1 MRVCEVWWK
10 NVLVLNRAAVSL
22 PFLFVVAQERWDQ
35 PDVDHRLALL
45 ELGLLHS
52 LSAVYLEAY
61 LQPCAQIVARASH
74 AGLTSLSMFAPA
86 THPTAAFQHACVSAA
101 EREELGRF
109 QRAHDRDA
117 VRHQVFDSE
126 GHELAQDC
134 DDPDV
139 HTLLQALHLKSQQQ
153 EDEAFSREYESM
165 QAREAEEDEELY
177 QEDLA
182 DHPVTDTDKRPRE
195 SDNDPSAREAEEDEE

>member
-1 MRVCEVWWK
+1 M
-10 NVLVLNRAAVSL
+10 LVLTRAAVSL
-22 PFLFVVAQERWDQ
+22 LLLFVVAQERWDQ

-61 LQPCAQIVARASH
+61 QQPCAQIVA
-74 AGLTSLSMFAPA
+74 LTSFSMFSSPA
-86 THPTAAFQHACVSAA
+86 HPTSAFQHACVSFA
-101 EREELGRF
+101 EREELDRF
-109 QRAHDRDA
+109 VRTHDRDA
-117 VRHQVFDSE
+117 VRHQAFDSE

-139 HTLLQALHLKSQQQ
+139 HMLSQALHLKSQQQ
-153 EDEAFSREYESM
+153 EDEALSREYESM

-177 QEDLA
+177 QEHLA
-182 DHPVTDTDKRPRE
+182 DHPVTDRDKRPRE
-195 SDNDPSAREAEEDEE
+195 EDEE